1 MKGAP
6 GHRKRGIVARFAEQR
21 HRRVGDRRVGA
32 LAAVL
37 ALLGPGLLA
46 GLSDDDPAG
55 LTTYSVLGT
64 EHGYRLLWV
73 ITASVVLLVQF
84 QLIAVRLGATSG
96 KGFVALVRDRWGV
109 RAGWCAAMG
118 LLIANFGTI
127 CAEYAGVAAAGQLA
141 GIPAGVSAPLAG
153 ILIVGVVVLGSFHRV
168 EHVLLLLSATL
179 ALYLIDG
186 VLAAPDWRAVAVGA
200 VVPRL
205 PLNAAGWTVMTATL
219 GTTLAP
225 WGLAF
230 IQSYAVDK
238 KVSIATLN
246 FERWEVAIGAA
257 LTGLIGAAVAVAC
270 AATLHRS
277 GVHITTAADAA
288 MALRPLAGPL
298 ATLLFGVGLL
308 GAALLAAAIVPVS
321 TAYALAEA
329 AGQPA
334 SLGLDGRHFQW
345 FYAAFIVLTVA
356 AVLVVVVPGLPLL
369 RVIVGSQ
376 VINAVVLPL
385 HLIALQ
391 LLARGDTA
399 ASAPAIGRVAVR
411 AGWPSIALVIAC
423 VAAMGWYA
431 L

>member
-1 MKGAP
+1 MTTP

-21 HRRVGDRRVGA
+21 HQRVGA
-32 LAAVL
+32 LATVL

-55 LTTYSVLGT
+55 LTTYSLLGT

-73 ITASVVLLVQF
+73 ITLSVVLLVQF

-109 RAGWCAAMG
+109 RAGWCAAIG

-141 GIPAGVSAPLAG
+141 GVPASVSAPLAG
-153 ILIVGVVVLGSFHRV
+153 LLIASVVVLGSFHRV
-168 EHVLLLLSATL
+168 EHVLLALSATL
-179 ALYLIDG
+179 SLYIIDG

-200 VVPRL
+200 VVPRM
-205 PLNAAGWTVMTATL
+205 PVSAAGWTAMAATL

-238 KVSIATLN
+238 KVTSATLA

-270 AATLHRS
+270 AATLHKS

-288 MALRPLAGPL
+288 IALRPLAGSL
-298 ATLLFGVGLL
+298 ATLLFGAGLL

-329 AGQPA
+329 AGKPA

-345 FYAAFIVLTVA
+345 FYAAFIALTVG
-356 AVLVVVVPGLPLL
+356 AVLVVAIPGVPLI

-376 VINAVVLPL
+376 VVNAVLLPL
-385 HLIALQ
+385 HLTALQ
-391 LLARGDTA
+391 VLASGDATSHA
-399 ASAPAIGRVAVR
+399 LRVGRVAIR

>member
-1 MKGAP
+1 MSTHRAGGAST
-6 GHRKRGIVARFAEQR
+6 VATI
-21 HRRVGDRRVGA
+21 
-32 LAAVL
+32 L

-55 LTTYSVLGT
+55 LTTYSLLGT

-73 ITASVVLLVQF
+73 ITASVLLLVQF
-84 QLIAVRLGATSG
+84 QLIAVRLGATTG

-109 RAGWCAAMG
+109 RAGWCAAIG

-141 GIPAGVSAPLAG
+141 GISAGVSAPLAG
-153 ILIVGVVVLGSFHRV
+153 LLIIGVVVLGSFHRV
-168 EHVLLLLSATL
+168 ESVLLALSATL

-200 VVPRL
+200 VVPMM
-205 PLNAAGWTVMTATL
+205 PQNAAGWTAMTATL

-230 IQSYAVDK
+230 IQSYVVDK
-238 KVSIATLN
+238 KITVASLT
-246 FERWEVAIGAA
+246 FERWEVVIGAV

-277 GVHITTAADAA
+277 GVHIKTAADAA
-288 MALRPLAGPL
+288 LALKPLAGSL

-321 TAYALAEA
+321 TSYALAEA
-329 AGQPA
+329 AGKPA
-334 SLGLDGRHFQW
+334 SLALDGRKFQW
-345 FYAAFIVLTVA
+345 FYAAFIALTVA
-356 AVLVVVVPGLPLL
+356 AVLVVVMPGLPLI

-376 VINAVVLPL
+376 VINAVLLPL

-391 LLARGDTA
+391 LLARGDTTKTNGVGQL
-399 ASAPAIGRVAVR
+399 AIR
-411 AGWPSIALVIAC
+411 AGWPGIALVIAC
-423 VAAMGWYA
+423 VAAMAWYSR
-431 L
+431 